1 MFLFG
6 PCYGMYVVMRMQR
19 LGGHRYEELER
30 ECVRC
35 ALKQVRA
42 AAAARNPLY
51 SPRNRADGDAA
62 LFSLGDWV
70 RETKRYRAAVGR
82 EVAKKSAK
90 LPHDITLRGR
100 FLEVDRP

>member
-1 MFLFG
+1 
-6 PCYGMYVVMRMQR
+6 MYVVMRMQR

-35 ALKQVRA
+35 ALQQVRA
-42 AAAARNPLY
+42 AAAARSPLCR
-51 SPRNRADGDAA
+51 PRSRADGDAA

-70 RETKRYRAAVGR
+70 RETERYRAAVGR
-82 EVAKKSAK
+82 EVADKSAT
-90 LPHDITLRGR
+90 LPHHVALRGR